1 MKLKK
6 IASLALAGVMAVSM
20 LTACDTNSV
29 DPEPTPNPDPT
40 PSTGY
45 SSMLEDKM
53 SVQVTN
59 KTVFQDD
66 NDLNTALDYAVG
78 NIGNDVITNEFV
90 NNAEGL
96 LNVGGGVRF
105 ITYNDAF
112 KADPLRMVVSTMR
125 DKLDVK
131 ADWNGEDDKGT
142 LDNIRPNENAPV
154 DYANYKKNNVNT
166 LLVYVVDDGVEIT
179 NALDQIKNSIQG
191 TMEDKLFDDFKPR
204 AQDQAGRDYHYV
216 CSVAVSNRNFESGH
230 GIGVNFIAVEV
241 TRVDGNK

>member
-1 MKLKK
+1 MKLKN
-6 IASLALAGVMAVSM
+6 IASLLLAGVMAASM
-20 LTACDTNSV
+20 LAGCQTTSNEQ
-29 DPEPTPNPDPT
+29 PTQPEEPTT

-66 NDLNTALDYAVG
+66 ADLNAALDYAVG
-78 NIGNDVITNEFV
+78 NIGNDKITTSFV
-90 NNAEGL
+90 ESA
-96 LNVGGGVRF
+96 VGSGSVRF
-105 ITYNDAF
+105 INKNWSSAF
-112 KADPLRMVVSTMR
+112 TGVIDTMR

-131 ADWNGEDDKGT
+131 AKWEVTDTGT
-142 LDNIRPNENAPV
+142 LDNIRPVDNANH
-154 DYANYKKNNVNT
+154 YADYKKNNVNT

-179 NALDQIKNSIQG
+179 NALDQIKNQLQS
-191 TMEDKLFDDFKPR
+191 TWEDTLYDDFKVG
-204 AQDQAGRDYHYV
+204 QNTNSGRDYHYV

>member
-6 IASLALAGVMAVSM
+6 FASLALAGIMAVSM
-20 LTACDTNSV
+20 LTACDTTSV

-66 NDLNTALDYAVG
+66 ADLNAALDYAVG
-78 NIGNDVITNEFV
+78 NVGNDDITGDFGFGVFN
-90 NNAEGL
+90 
-96 LNVGGGVRF
+96 GGAVRY
-105 ITYNDAF
+105 ISTTPAN
-112 KADPLRMVVSTMR
+112 DPLRLVVSTMR

-131 ADWNGEDDKGT
+131 ADWNNEDTNT
-142 LDNIRPNENAPV
+142 LDNIRPV
-154 DYANYKKNNVNT
+154 DTANHYANYKKNNVNT

-179 NALDQIKNSIQG
+179 NALDQIKNRIQS
-191 TMEDKLFDDFKPR
+191 TWEDKLFDDFQL
-204 AQDQAGRDYHYV
+204 AADGQSGRDYHYV

-230 GIGVNFIAVEV
+230 GIGLNFIAVEV

>member
-6 IASLALAGVMAVSM
+6 IASLMLAGVMAASM
-20 LTACDTNSV
+20 LAGCQTTSNEQ
-29 DPEPTPNPDPT
+29 PTQPEEPTT
-40 PSTGY
+40 PSTSY

-66 NDLNTALDYAVG
+66 ADLNAALDYAVG
-78 NIGNDVITNEFV
+78 NIGNDKITDSFIESAF
-90 NNAEGL
+90 GS
-96 LNVGGGVRF
+96 GSVRF
-105 ITYNDAF
+105 IKKSWSPAF
-112 KADPLRMVVSTMR
+112 TGVINTMR

-131 ADWNGEDDKGT
+131 APWNDTDTDT
-142 LDNIRPNENAPV
+142 LDNIRPVNTA
-154 DYANYKKNNVNT
+154 DHYANYKKNNVNT

-179 NALDQIKNSIQG
+179 NALDQIKNQLQS
-191 TMEDKLFDDFKPR
+191 TWEDELYDDFKVSG
-204 AQDQAGRDYHYV
+204 QTDSGRDYHYV

>member
-6 IASLALAGVMAVSM
+6 IASLALAGIMAVSM
-20 LTACDTNSV
+20 LTACDTTSV

-66 NDLNTALDYAVG
+66 ANLNAALDYAVG
-78 NIGNDVITNEFV
+78 NIGNDVITNEFL
-90 NNAEGL
+90 NNVWGL
-96 LNVGGGVRF
+96 GNIGGGVRF
-105 ITYNDAF
+105 ITYNKAWE
-112 KADPLRMVVSTMR
+112 ADPLRMVVSTMR

-142 LDNIRPNENAPV
+142 LDNIRPVETANH
-154 DYANYKKNNVNT
+154 YANYKKNNVNT
-166 LLVYVVDDGVEIT
+166 LLVYVVDDGVAIT
-179 NALDQIKNSIQG
+179 NALDQIKNSIQS
-191 TMEDKLFDDFKPR
+191 TWEDELFDDF
-204 AQDQAGRDYHYV
+204 QVTGQQNSGRDYHYD

-230 GIGVNFIAVEV
+230 GVGVNFIAVEV

>member
-6 IASLALAGVMAVSM
+6 FASLALAGIMAVSM
-20 LTACDTNSV
+20 LTACDTTSV

-66 NDLNTALDYAVG
+66 ANLNAALDYAVG
-78 NIGNDVITNEFV
+78 NVGNDVITNEFV
-90 NNAEGL
+90 NNAVGVV
-96 LNVGGGVRF
+96 NIGGGVRF
-105 ITYNDAF
+105 ITYNKAWE
-112 KADPLRMVVSTMR
+112 ADPLRMVVSTMR

-131 ADWNGEDDKGT
+131 ADWNGEGDKGT
-142 LDNIRPNENAPV
+142 LDNIRPVETANH
-154 DYANYKKNNVNT
+154 YANYKKNNVNT
-166 LLVYVVDDGVEIT
+166 LLVYVVDDGVAIT
-179 NALDQIKNSIQG
+179 NALDQIKNSIQS
-191 TMEDKLFDDFKPR
+191 TWEDDLYDDFKLSN
-204 AQDQAGRDYHYV
+204 DNNSGRDYHYV

>member
-6 IASLALAGVMAVSM
+6 IASLMLAGVMAASM
-20 LTACDTNSV
+20 LAGCQTTSNEQ
-29 DPEPTPNPDPT
+29 PTQPEEPTT

-66 NDLNTALDYAVG
+66 ADLNAALDYAVG
-78 NIGNDVITNEFV
+78 NIGNDKITASFV
-90 NNAEGL
+90 ESA
-96 LNVGGGVRF
+96 VGSGSVRF
-105 ITYNDAF
+105 INENWSLAF
-112 KADPLRMVVSTMR
+112 TGVVNTVR

-131 ADWNGEDDKGT
+131 ADWNDEDTDT
-142 LDNIRPNENAPV
+142 LNNIRPDDND
-154 DYANYKKNNVNT
+154 DYNDYEKKNVNT
-166 LLVYVVDDGVEIT
+166 LLVYVVDDGVKIP
-179 NALDQIKNSIQG
+179 NALDQIKNRIQS
-191 TMEDKLFDDFKPR
+191 TWEDELFDDF
-204 AQDQAGRDYHYV
+204 QVTGQQNSGRDYHYV

>member
-20 LTACDTNSV
+20 LTACDTTSV

-66 NDLNTALDYAVG
+66 ADLNAALDYAVG
-78 NIGNDVITNEFV
+78 NVGNDDITGDFGFGVFN
-90 NNAEGL
+90 
-96 LNVGGGVRF
+96 GGAVRY
-105 ITYNDAF
+105 ISTTPAN
-112 KADPLRMVVSTMR
+112 DPLRLVVSTMR

-131 ADWNGEDDKGT
+131 ADWNDEDTNT
-142 LDNIRPNENAPV
+142 LDNIRPV
-154 DYANYKKNNVNT
+154 DTANHYANYKKNNVNT
-166 LLVYVVDDGVEIT
+166 LLVYVVDDGVEIP
-179 NALDQIKNSIQG
+179 NALDQIKNRIQS
-191 TMEDKLFDDFKPR
+191 TWEDKLFDDFQL
-204 AQDQAGRDYHYV
+204 AADGQSGRDYHYV

-230 GIGVNFIAVEV
+230 GIGLNFIAVEV

>member
-6 IASLALAGVMAVSM
+6 IASLMLAGVMAASM
-20 LTACDTNSV
+20 LAGCQTTSNEQ
-29 DPEPTPNPDPT
+29 PTQPEEPTT

-66 NDLNTALDYAVG
+66 ADLNAALDYAVG
-78 NIGNDVITNEFV
+78 NVGHDDITADFV
-90 NNAEGL
+90 YGAVN
-96 LNVGGGVRF
+96 GGAVRF
-105 ITYNDAF
+105 ISNNGDAN
-112 KADPLRMVVSTMR
+112 DPLRMVVSTMR

-131 ADWNGEDDKGT
+131 ADWNDEDTDT
-142 LDNIRPNENAPV
+142 LDNIRPADND
-154 DYANYKKNNVNT
+154 DYNDYEKNNVNT
-166 LLVYVVDDGVEIT
+166 LLVYVVDDGVKIP
-179 NALDQIKNSIQG
+179 NALDQIKNSIQS
-191 TMEDKLFDDFKPR
+191 TWEDKLYDDFK
-204 AQDQAGRDYHYV
+204 ATGEQNSGYDYHYD

-230 GIGVNFIAVEV
+230 GVGVNFIAVEV

>member
-6 IASLALAGVMAVSM
+6 IASLMLAGVMAASM
-20 LTACDTNSV
+20 LAGCQNTSV
-29 DPEPTPNPDPT
+29 NPDPAPNPDPT

-59 KTVFQDD
+59 KTVFRDD
-66 NDLNTALDYAVG
+66 ADLNAALDYAVG
-78 NIGNDVITNEFV
+78 NVGHDDITADFV
-90 NNAEGL
+90 YGA
-96 LNVGGGVRF
+96 LNGGAVRF
-105 ITYNDAF
+105 ISNNGDAN
-112 KADPLRMVVSTMR
+112 DPLRMVVSTMR

-131 ADWNGEDDKGT
+131 ADWNDEDTDT
-142 LDNIRPNENAPV
+142 LDNIRPSDADP
-154 DYANYKKNNVNT
+154 DAYNYYTKKNVNT
-166 LLVYVVDDGVEIT
+166 LLVYVVDDGDKIP
-179 NALDQIKNSIQG
+179 NALDQIKNSIQS
-191 TMEDKLFDDFKPR
+191 TWEDDLYDDF
-204 AQDQAGRDYHYV
+204 QVTGQQNSGRDYHYD

>member
-6 IASLALAGVMAVSM
+6 IASLMLAGVMAVSM
-20 LTACDTNSV
+20 LTACDTTSNEQPTQ
-29 DPEPTPNPDPT
+29 PEQPTT

-66 NDLNTALDYAVG
+66 ANLNAALDYAVG
-78 NIGNDVITNEFV
+78 NVGNDVITNEFV
-90 NNAEGL
+90 NNAVGVV
-96 LNVGGGVRF
+96 NIGGGVRF
-105 ITYNDAF
+105 ITYNKAWE
-112 KADPLRMVVSTMR
+112 ADPLRMVVSTMR

-131 ADWNGEDDKGT
+131 ADWNGEGDKGT
-142 LDNIRPNENAPV
+142 LDNIRPVETANH
-154 DYANYKKNNVNT
+154 YANYKKNNVNT
-166 LLVYVVDDGVEIT
+166 LLVYVVDDGVAIT
-179 NALDQIKNSIQG
+179 NALDQIKNSIQS
-191 TMEDKLFDDFKPR
+191 TWEDKLYDDFK
-204 AQDQAGRDYHYV
+204 ATGEQNSGYDYHYV

-230 GIGVNFIAVEV
+230 GVGVNFIAVEV

>member
-6 IASLALAGVMAVSM
+6 FASLALAGIMAVSM
-20 LTACDTNSV
+20 LTACDTTSV

-66 NDLNTALDYAVG
+66 ADLNAALDYAVG
-78 NIGNDVITNEFV
+78 NVGNDDITGDFGFGVFN
-90 NNAEGL
+90 
-96 LNVGGGVRF
+96 GGAVRY
-105 ITYNDAF
+105 ISTTPAN
-112 KADPLRMVVSTMR
+112 DPLRLVVSTMR

-131 ADWNGEDDKGT
+131 ADWNNEDTNT
-142 LDNIRPNENAPV
+142 LDNIRPV
-154 DYANYKKNNVNT
+154 DTANHYANYKKNNVNT

-179 NALDQIKNSIQG
+179 NALDQIKNSIQS
-191 TMEDKLFDDFKPR
+191 TWEDKLYDDFKLTN
-204 AQDQAGRDYHYV
+204 DDNSGRDYHYV

-230 GIGVNFIAVEV
+230 GIGLNFIAVEV

>member
-6 IASLALAGVMAVSM
+6 IASLALAGIMAVSM
-20 LTACDTNSV
+20 LTACDTTSV

-66 NDLNTALDYAVG
+66 ADLNAALDYAVG
-78 NIGNDVITNEFV
+78 NVGNDVITNEFV
-90 NNAEGL
+90 NNAVGMQ
-96 LNVGGGVRF
+96 NIGGGVRF
-105 ITYNDAF
+105 ITYNKAWE
-112 KADPLRMVVSTMR
+112 ADPLRMVVSTMR

-131 ADWNGEDDKGT
+131 ADWNGEDDKNT
-142 LDNIRPNENAPV
+142 LDNIRPVETANH
-154 DYANYKKNNVNT
+154 YANYKKNNVNT
-166 LLVYVVDDGVEIT
+166 LLVYVVDDGVAIT
-179 NALDQIKNSIQG
+179 NALDQIKNSIQS
-191 TMEDKLFDDFKPR
+191 TWEDKLFDDFKVSG
-204 AQDQAGRDYHYV
+204 QTDSGRDYHYV

-230 GIGVNFIAVEV
+230 GVGVNFIAVEV

>member
-6 IASLALAGVMAVSM
+6 IASLALAGIMAVSM
-20 LTACDTNSV
+20 LTACDTTSV

-53 SVQVTN
+53 SVQVTD
-59 KTVFQDD
+59 KTVFRDD
-66 NDLNTALDYAVG
+66 ANLNAALDYAVG
-78 NIGNDVITNEFV
+78 NVGHDDITADFV
-90 NNAEGL
+90 YGA
-96 LNVGGGVRF
+96 VHGGAVRF
-105 ITYNDAF
+105 IDNNNDAN
-112 KADPLRMVVSTMR
+112 DPLRMVVSTMR

-142 LDNIRPNENAPV
+142 LDNIRPVETANH
-154 DYANYKKNNVNT
+154 YANYKKNNVNT

-179 NALDQIKNSIQG
+179 NALDQIKNQLQS
-191 TMEDKLFDDFKPR
+191 TWEDKLYDDFKVG
-204 AQDQAGRDYHYV
+204 QNDNSGRDYHYV

>member
-6 IASLALAGVMAVSM
+6 FASLALAGIMAVSM
-20 LTACDTNSV
+20 LTACDTTSV

-59 KTVFQDD
+59 KTVFRDD
-66 NDLNTALDYAVG
+66 ANLNAALDYAVG
-78 NIGNDVITNEFV
+78 NIGNDTITEDFWY
-90 NNAEGL
+90 G
-96 LNVGGGVRF
+96 VGTKGSVRF
-105 ITYNDAF
+105 INKTNNS
-112 KADPLRMVVSTMR
+112 DPVRLVVSTMR

-131 ADWNGEDDKGT
+131 ADWSTAADAAGATDT
-142 LDNIRPNENAPV
+142 LDNIRPSDV
-154 DYANYKKNNVNT
+154 DPDAYNYYTKKNVNT
-166 LLVYVVDDGVEIT
+166 LLVYVVDDGVKIP
-179 NALDQIKNSIQG
+179 NALDQIKNQLQS
-191 TMEDKLFDDFKPR
+191 TWEDDLYDDFKLSN
-204 AQDQAGRDYHYV
+204 DNNSGRDYYYV

-230 GIGVNFIAVEV
+230 GIGLNFIAVEV

>member
-6 IASLALAGVMAVSM
+6 IASLALAGVMAASM
-20 LTACDTNSV
+20 LAGCQTTSNEQ
-29 DPEPTPNPDPT
+29 PTQPEEPTT
-40 PSTGY
+40 PSTSY

-66 NDLNTALDYAVG
+66 ANLNAALDYAVG
-78 NIGNDVITNEFV
+78 NIGNDKITASFV
-90 NNAEGL
+90 ESA
-96 LNVGGGVRF
+96 VGSGSVRF
-105 ITYNDAF
+105 IKKDTWSSAF
-112 KADPLRMVVSTMR
+112 TGVINTMR

-131 ADWNGEDDKGT
+131 APWNDTDTDT
-142 LDNIRPNENAPV
+142 LDNIRPNENNPV

-179 NALDQIKNSIQG
+179 NALDQIKNQLQS
-191 TMEDKLFDDFKPR
+191 TWEDKLYDDFKVG
-204 AQDQAGRDYHYV
+204 QNDNSGRDYHYV

>member
-6 IASLALAGVMAVSM
+6 FASLALAGIMAVSM
-20 LTACDTNSV
+20 LTACDTTSV

-59 KTVFQDD
+59 KTVFRDD
-66 NDLNTALDYAVG
+66 ANLNAALDYAVG
-78 NIGNDVITNEFV
+78 NVGHDDITADFV
-90 NNAEGL
+90 HGAVN
-96 LNVGGGVRF
+96 GGAVRF
-105 ITYNDAF
+105 ISNNGDAN
-112 KADPLRMVVSTMR
+112 DPLRMVVSTMR

-142 LDNIRPNENAPV
+142 LDNIRPVETANH
-154 DYANYKKNNVNT
+154 YANYKKNNVNT
-166 LLVYVVDDGVEIT
+166 LLVYVVDDGVKIP
-179 NALDQIKNSIQG
+179 NALDQIKNSIQS
-191 TMEDKLFDDFKPR
+191 TWEDKLYDDFK
-204 AQDQAGRDYHYV
+204 ATGEQNSGYDYHYD

-230 GIGVNFIAVEV
+230 GVGVNFIAVEV

>member
-6 IASLALAGVMAVSM
+6 FASLALAGIMAVSM
-20 LTACDTNSV
+20 LTACDTTSV

-66 NDLNTALDYAVG
+66 ADLNAALDYAVG
-78 NIGNDVITNEFV
+78 NVGNDDITGDFGFGVFN
-90 NNAEGL
+90 
-96 LNVGGGVRF
+96 GGAVRY
-105 ITYNDAF
+105 ISTTPAN
-112 KADPLRMVVSTMR
+112 DPLRLVVSTMR

-131 ADWNGEDDKGT
+131 ADWNDEDTNT
-142 LDNIRPNENAPV
+142 LDNIRPV
-154 DYANYKKNNVNT
+154 DTANHYANYKKNNVNT
-166 LLVYVVDDGVEIT
+166 LLVYVVDDGVEIP
-179 NALDQIKNSIQG
+179 NALDQIKNRIQS
-191 TMEDKLFDDFKPR
+191 TWEDKLFDDFQL
-204 AQDQAGRDYHYV
+204 AADGQSGRDYHYV

-230 GIGVNFIAVEV
+230 GIGLNFIAVEV

>member
-1 MKLKK
+1 
-6 IASLALAGVMAVSM
+6 
-20 LTACDTNSV
+20 
-29 DPEPTPNPDPT
+29 
-40 PSTGY
+40 
-45 SSMLEDKM
+45 M

-179 NALDQIKNSIQG
+179 NALDQNQ
-191 TMEDKLFDDFKPR
+191 E
-204 AQDQAGRDYHYV
+204 QH
-216 CSVAVSNRNFESGH
+216 SGH
-230 GIGVNFIAVEV
+230 YG
-241 TRVDGNK
+241 R

>member
-1 MKLKK
+1 MKLKN
-6 IASLALAGVMAVSM
+6 IASLLLAGVMAASM
-20 LTACDTNSV
+20 LAGCQTTSNEQ
-29 DPEPTPNPDPT
+29 PTQPEEPTT

-66 NDLNTALDYAVG
+66 ADLNAALDYAVG
-78 NIGNDVITNEFV
+78 NIGNDKITDSFIESAF
-90 NNAEGL
+90 GS
-96 LNVGGGVRF
+96 GSVRF
-105 ITYNDAF
+105 IRKDTWSSAF
-112 KADPLRMVVSTMR
+112 TGVIDTMR

-131 ADWNGEDDKGT
+131 ATWEITDTGT
-142 LDNIRPNENAPV
+142 LDNIRPVADANS
-154 DYANYKKNNVNT
+154 YANYKKNNVNT
-166 LLVYVVDDGVEIT
+166 LLVYVVDDGVAIT
-179 NALDQIKNSIQG
+179 NALDQIKNSIQS
-191 TMEDKLFDDFKPR
+191 TWEDDLYDDFKVG
-204 AQDQAGRDYHYV
+204 QNDNSGRDYHYV

>member
-6 IASLALAGVMAVSM
+6 IASLLLAGVMAASM
-20 LTACDTNSV
+20 LAGCQTTSNEQ
-29 DPEPTPNPDPT
+29 PTQPEEPTT

-66 NDLNTALDYAVG
+66 ADLNAALDYAVG
-78 NIGNDVITNEFV
+78 NVGHDDITADFV
-90 NNAEGL
+90 YGAVN
-96 LNVGGGVRF
+96 GGAVRF
-105 ITYNDAF
+105 ISNNGDAN
-112 KADPLRMVVSTMR
+112 DPLRMVVSTMR

-131 ADWNGEDDKGT
+131 ADWNDEDTDT
-142 LDNIRPNENAPV
+142 LDNIRPADND
-154 DYANYKKNNVNT
+154 DYNDYEKNNVNT
-166 LLVYVVDDGVEIT
+166 LLVYVVDDGVKIP
-179 NALDQIKNSIQG
+179 NALDQIKNSIQS
-191 TMEDKLFDDFKPR
+191 TWEDKLYDDFK
-204 AQDQAGRDYHYV
+204 ATGEQNSGYDYHYD

-230 GIGVNFIAVEV
+230 GVGVNFIAVEV

>member
-6 IASLALAGVMAVSM
+6 IASLALAGIMAVSM
-20 LTACDTNSV
+20 LTACDTTSV

-66 NDLNTALDYAVG
+66 ADLNAALDYAVG
-78 NIGNDVITNEFV
+78 NIGNDKITASFV
-90 NNAEGL
+90 ESAGGL
-96 LNVGGGVRF
+96 GSVRF
-105 ITYNDAF
+105 INENWSSAF
-112 KADPLRMVVSTMR
+112 TGVIDTMR

-131 ADWNGEDDKGT
+131 ADWNNTDTNT
-142 LDNIRPNENAPV
+142 LDNIRPMGDANH
-154 DYANYKKNNVNT
+154 YANYKKNNVNT
-166 LLVYVVDDGVEIT
+166 LLVYVVDDGVEIP
-179 NALDQIKNSIQG
+179 NALDQIKNQLQS
-191 TMEDKLFDDFKPR
+191 TWEDDLYDDFTL
-204 AQDQAGRDYHYV
+204 AGDSSSGRDYHYV

>member
-6 IASLALAGVMAVSM
+6 FASLALAGIMAVSM
-20 LTACDTNSV
+20 LTACDTTSV

-59 KTVFQDD
+59 KTVFRDD
-66 NDLNTALDYAVG
+66 ANLNAALDYAVG
-78 NIGNDVITNEFV
+78 NIGNDKITASFV
-90 NNAEGL
+90 ESA
-96 LNVGGGVRF
+96 VGSGSVRF
-105 ITYNDAF
+105 INRNWSSAF
-112 KADPLRMVVSTMR
+112 TGVIDTMR

-131 ADWNGEDDKGT
+131 APWNNTDIDT
-142 LDNIRPNENAPV
+142 LDNIRPNESNPA

-166 LLVYVVDDGVEIT
+166 LLVYVVDDGVKIP
-179 NALDQIKNSIQG
+179 NALDQIKNSIQS
-191 TMEDKLFDDFKPR
+191 TWEDKLYDDFK
-204 AQDQAGRDYHYV
+204 ATGEQNSGYDYHYD

-230 GIGVNFIAVEV
+230 GVGVNFIAVEV

>member
-6 IASLALAGVMAVSM
+6 IASLALAGIMAVSM
-20 LTACDTNSV
+20 LTACDTTSV

-66 NDLNTALDYAVG
+66 ADLNAALDYAVG
-78 NIGNDVITNEFV
+78 NIGNDKITTSFV
-90 NNAEGL
+90 ESA
-96 LNVGGGVRF
+96 VGSGSVRF
-105 ITYNDAF
+105 INKNWSSAF
-112 KADPLRMVVSTMR
+112 TGVIDTMR

-131 ADWNGEDDKGT
+131 ATWNNTDTDT
-142 LDNIRPNENAPV
+142 LDNIRPNENNPV

-166 LLVYVVDDGVEIT
+166 LLVYVVDDGVEIP
-179 NALDQIKNSIQG
+179 NALDQIKNQLQS
-191 TMEDKLFDDFKPR
+191 TWEDKLYDDFK
-204 AQDQAGRDYHYV
+204 AGQNDNSGRDYHYV

>member
-6 IASLALAGVMAVSM
+6 IASLALAGIMAVSM
-20 LTACDTNSV
+20 LTACDTTSV

-59 KTVFQDD
+59 KTVFRDD
-66 NDLNTALDYAVG
+66 ANLNAALDYAVG
-78 NIGNDVITNEFV
+78 NIGNDKITDSFV
-90 NNAEGL
+90 ESAIGS
-96 LNVGGGVRF
+96 GSVRF
-105 ITYNDAF
+105 IKKSWSAAF
-112 KADPLRMVVSTMR
+112 EGVVNTMR

-131 ADWNGEDDKGT
+131 ATWNDTDTDT
-142 LDNIRPNENAPV
+142 LDNIRPVADDN
-154 DYANYKKNNVNT
+154 YANYKKNNVNT
-166 LLVYVVDDGVEIT
+166 LLVYVVDDGVKIP
-179 NALDQIKNSIQG
+179 NALDQIKNSIQS
-191 TMEDKLFDDFKPR
+191 TWEEKLYDDFKVTG
-204 AQDQAGRDYHYV
+204 QQNSGCDYHYD

>member
-1 MKLKK
+1 MKLKN
-6 IASLALAGVMAVSM
+6 IASLLLAGVMAASM
-20 LTACDTNSV
+20 LAGCQTTSNEQ
-29 DPEPTPNPDPT
+29 PTQPEEPTT

-66 NDLNTALDYAVG
+66 ADLNAALDYAVG
-78 NIGNDVITNEFV
+78 NIGNDKITDSFIESAF
-90 NNAEGL
+90 GS
-96 LNVGGGVRF
+96 GSVRF
-105 ITYNDAF
+105 INENWSSAF
-112 KADPLRMVVSTMR
+112 TGVIDTMR

-131 ADWNGEDDKGT
+131 ADWNTTDTNT
-142 LDNIRPNENAPV
+142 LDNIRPMEDANH
-154 DYANYKKNNVNT
+154 YANYTKNNVNT
-166 LLVYVVDDGVEIT
+166 LLVYVVDDGVEIP
-179 NALDQIKNSIQG
+179 NALDQIKNSIQS
-191 TMEDKLFDDFKPR
+191 TWEDELYDDFKVG
-204 AQDQAGRDYHYV
+204 QNNNSGRDYHYV

>member
-6 IASLALAGVMAVSM
+6 IASLALAGIMAVSM
-20 LTACDTNSV
+20 LTACDTTSV

-59 KTVFQDD
+59 KTVFRDD
-66 NDLNTALDYAVG
+66 ADLNAALDYAVG
-78 NIGNDVITNEFV
+78 NIGNDKITASFV
-90 NNAEGL
+90 ESA
-96 LNVGGGVRF
+96 VGSGSVRF
-105 ITYNDAF
+105 INENWSLAF
-112 KADPLRMVVSTMR
+112 TGVVNTVR

-131 ADWNGEDDKGT
+131 ADWNDEDTDT
-142 LDNIRPNENAPV
+142 LNNIRPV
-154 DYANYKKNNVNT
+154 DNDDYNDYEKKNVNT
-166 LLVYVVDDGVEIT
+166 LLVYVVDDGVKIP
-179 NALDQIKNSIQG
+179 NALDQIKNQLQS
-191 TMEDKLFDDFKPR
+191 TWEDDLYDDFKLSND
-204 AQDQAGRDYHYV
+204 ANSGRDYHYV

-230 GIGVNFIAVEV
+230 GIGLNFIAVEV

>member
-6 IASLALAGVMAVSM
+6 IASLALAGIMAVSM
-20 LTACDTNSV
+20 LTACDTTSV

-53 SVQVTN
+53 SVQVTD
-59 KTVFQDD
+59 KTVFRDD
-66 NDLNTALDYAVG
+66 ANLNAALDYAVG
-78 NIGNDVITNEFV
+78 NVGHDDITADFV
-90 NNAEGL
+90 YGA
-96 LNVGGGVRF
+96 VHGGAVRF
-105 ITYNDAF
+105 IDNNNDAN
-112 KADPLRMVVSTMR
+112 DPLRMVVSTMR

-142 LDNIRPNENAPV
+142 LDNIRPVETANH
-154 DYANYKKNNVNT
+154 YANYKKNNVNT
-166 LLVYVVDDGVEIT
+166 LLVYVVDDGVKIP
-179 NALDQIKNSIQG
+179 NALDQIKNSIQS
-191 TMEDKLFDDFKPR
+191 TWEDKLYDDFK
-204 AQDQAGRDYHYV
+204 ATGEQSSGYDYHYD

-230 GIGVNFIAVEV
+230 GVGVNFIAVEV

>member
-1 MKLKK
+1 MKLKN
-6 IASLALAGVMAVSM
+6 IASLLLAGVMAASM
-20 LTACDTNSV
+20 LAGCQTTSNEQ
-29 DPEPTPNPDPT
+29 PTQPEEPTT

-66 NDLNTALDYAVG
+66 ADLNAALDYAVG
-78 NIGNDVITNEFV
+78 NVGNDRITAGFV
-90 NNAEGL
+90 FGA
-96 LNVGGGVRF
+96 VDGGAVRF
-105 ITYNDAF
+105 INNNGDDR
-112 KADPLRMVVSTMR
+112 DPLRMVVSTMR

-131 ADWNGEDDKGT
+131 ADWNGEGDEGT
-142 LDNIRPNENAPV
+142 LDNIRPVEDA
-154 DYANYKKNNVNT
+154 DHYANYKKNNVNT

-179 NALDQIKNSIQG
+179 NALDQIKNHIQS
-191 TMEDKLFDDFKPR
+191 TWEDKLYDDFKVGHNT
-204 AQDQAGRDYHYV
+204 DSGRDYHYV